1 MPRVLVTDKL
11 RSYGAAKRHV
21 LRGVE
26 HRQSR
31 YLNNRAENSHQRTRL
46 RERAM
51 RRFGSPGQAGRFC
64 HAHDPIYGHFRPP
77 QHQLTAAAHRATLT
91 DRHRSWNEITA
102 ALLVERAV
110 AA

>member
-11 RSYGAAKRHV
+11 RSYGAAKRQV
-21 LRGVE
+21 LPSVE

-31 YLNNRAENSHQRTRL
+31 YLNTRAENSHQRTRL

-51 RRFGSPGQAGRFC
+51 RRFASPGQAGRFC

-77 QHQLTAAAHRATLT
+77 QHQLTAADHRATLV
-91 DRHRSWNEITA
+91 DRHRAWNEITV
-102 ALLVERAV
+102 ALLARRVV